1 MVRALLPTCSVKP
14 GVSVTDSVKDT
25 VAVMTLPTLQ
35 SVPQVPFPDNTMGVE
50 ADRVGA
56 MLSTVYV
63 LLVLAVMGLL
73 ALWLVML
80 SPAMATDRE
89 PWDKPLKATSYC
101 AVGVDPTGVTLA
113 ELGVKSVALMLLALT
128 ASLNVY
134 RKVGLVL
141 VR

>member
-1 MVRALLPTCSVKP
+1 MPLPSLAVPAKVVVAAEMVLLLPVK
-14 GVSVTDSVKDT
+14 
-25 VAVMTLPTLQ
+25 ATL
-35 SVPQVPFPDNTMGVE
+35 
-50 ADRVGA
+50 GA

-63 LLVLAVMGLL
+63 LLVLAAMDLL

-80 SPAMATDRE
+80 PPAIATDRE

-101 AVGVDPTGVTLA
+101 VVGVDPTGVTLA
-113 ELGVKSVALMLLALT
+113 TLPELGVKSLVSMLLALT

-134 RKVGLVL
+134 RKMGLVL

>member
-1 MVRALLPTCSVKP
+1 MPADGL
-14 GVSVTDSVKDT
+14 
-25 VAVMTLPTLQ
+25 VMAMLVML
-35 SVPQVPFPDNTMGVE
+35 
-50 ADRVGA
+50 GA
-56 MLSTVYV
+56 ALSTVYV
-63 LLVLAVMGLL
+63 VLVLAVMDLL
-73 ALWLVML
+73 AVWLVML
-80 SPAMATDRE
+80 PALIATDRE

-113 ELGVKSVALMLLALT
+113 ELGVKSVALMLVAFT

>member
-1 MVRALLPTCSVKP
+1 M
-14 GVSVTDSVKDT
+14 
-25 VAVMTLPTLQ
+25 
-35 SVPQVPFPDNTMGVE
+35 
-50 ADRVGA
+50 
-56 MLSTVYV
+56 
-63 LLVLAVMGLL
+63 LAV
-73 ALWLVML
+73 WLVML
-80 SPAMATDRE
+80 PPAMATDRE